1 MKKFLTLIVSL
12 VLAVSCFMLPTS
24 ALAVKAD
31 WTMATGPATLEMTEE
46 GPTLSCTEGR
56 SFAINTADMIDLNN
70 FECTFTVGSSDDS
83 NKVSAAIT
91 LNMSRSHAG
100 NNSGAPFLLL
110 YFEDRYTLKMEGQIL
125 HTGLLLKPTYAYFS
139 VDTTKP
145 ITIRGKIVDA
155 NHYSLT
161 VDGDTTSHYTF
172 EIPVNYP
179 FHQQLDGKAFFGF
192 SICGAGEWNEDLPT
206 KYMTIKSVNGKDY
219 TGLPEDA
226 KKPAADDKTE
236 DNTDGTG
243 TIGADNNATNNSINN
258 SDNVTADNNL
268 VLVLII
274 VVAVMFVIV
283 IAVVVFFIIYVMKQ
297 KKKEEERKAR
307 ARAKKAARLA
317 KEQAEAD
324 NSTSEE

>member
-1 MKKFLTLIVSL
+1 MKKILSLLIAL

-31 WTMATGPATLEMTEE
+31 WTLATGPATLEMTEE

-56 SFAINTADMIDLNN
+56 SFAINQADMIDLNN
-70 FECTFTVGSSDDS
+70 FECTFTIGRDDDS
-83 NKVSAAIT
+83 FTNSAAIT

-125 HTGLLLKPTYAYFS
+125 HTGLLLHPTYAYFS

-145 ITIRGKIVDA
+145 ITIRGKVVDST
-155 NHYSLT
+155 HYSLT
-161 VDGDTTSHYTF
+161 VDGDTKSHYTF
-172 EIPVNYP
+172 EIPTNYP

-192 SICGAGEWNEDLPT
+192 SICGASEWNEDLPT
-206 KYMTIKSVNGKDY
+206 RYMTIKSVNGKDY
-219 TGLPEDA
+219 TGLPEEA
-226 KKPAADDKTE
+226 KKPAADDITE
-236 DNTDGTG
+236 NNTDGTG
-243 TIGADNNATNNSINN
+243 TIGADNNAINNGTNNG
-258 SDNVTADNNL
+258 NVAADSNL

-274 VVAVMFVIV
+274 VVGVMFVIV

-317 KEQAEAD
+317 KEQAETD
-324 NSTSEE
+324 NSNSEE